1 MEIRIGIAESPQVI
15 EIDMDDETDLADVKK
30 KVESAMAGKV
40 DVVWFEDRKQRQ
52 IAVPAPRIS
61 FVEISP
67 SERDRHIGFG
77 A

>member
-15 EIDMDDETDLADVKK
+15 EIDMADGTDLDDVKG
-30 KVESAMAGKV
+30 KVESAMGGKL

-52 IAVPAPRIS
+52 IAVPAARMS
-61 FVEISP
+61 FVEINP
-67 SERDRHIGFG
+67 SEAERRIGFG

>member
-1 MEIRIGIAESPQVI
+1 MEIRIGIAETSQVI
-15 EIDMDDETDLADVKK
+15 EIEMDDGTDLKDVKAK
-30 KVESAMAGKV
+30 IEAALGGKV

-61 FVEISP
+61 FVEVNP
-67 SERDRHIGFG
+67 SEAERKIGFG